1 MYLVALHLVLAGL
14 AFAWLRGR
22 GLWLLAGE
30 AALVASIVLG
40 VHLVRAVFGP
50 LELVRAG
57 AQFIAERDFSS
68 RLREVGQPEL
78 DALIAVYNLMIDS
91 LREERLRAQEQ
102 HHFLEEVV
110 RASPA
115 GILTF
120 DFDGRL
126 TTVNPGAER
135 LLVRPAAD
143 LLGLRLDELPVPFV
157 ARVAGLAPGESAVL
171 PLQGSRRVRWLKTTF
186 LDRGFPRT
194 LVVVEELTEELR
206 RSERAAYEKI
216 IRTLSHEVGNS
227 IAAAASLVESSLHY
241 REQVRPEDRA
251 DFENALS
258 VANTRL
264 RHLNA
269 FVREYAAVVRLPAPH
284 RTPCDLGRLVEG
296 VALLFRPECE
306 ERGISLRVDAAGG
319 REPVSLD
326 EHQMEQVLV
335 NVVRNAVEAVDRGG
349 TVTITTRASA
359 GRPLLVVE
367 DSGPGIPAEVQ
378 AALFTPFFST
388 KANGRGIGLTLA
400 QEILTQHG
408 FGFSLES
415 QPGGPTRFTVQ
426 F

>member
-1 MYLVALHLVLAGL
+1 VYLVALHLVLAAL

-30 AALVASIVLG
+30 VALAASILLG
-40 VHLVRAVFGP
+40 VHLVRALFGP
-50 LELVRAG
+50 LELVRTG

-78 DALIAVYNLMIDS
+78 DALIGVYNLMIDS
-91 LREERLRAQEQ
+91 LREERLRAREQ

-126 TTVNPGAER
+126 TSVNPGAER
-135 LLVRPAAD
+135 LLMRRGAD

-157 ARVAGLAPGESAVL
+157 ARVAALLPGESAVL
-171 PLQGSRRVRWLKTTF
+171 PLHGSRRVRWLKTTF
-186 LDRGFPRT
+186 LDHGFPRT

-241 REQVRPEDRA
+241 REQIRPEDRA
-251 DFENALS
+251 DFETALS

-284 RTPCDLGRLVEG
+284 RTPCDVGRLVEG
-296 VALLFRPECE
+296 VALLFRPECD
-306 ERGISLRVDAAGG
+306 ERGIALGVDAAAC

-335 NVVRNAVEAVDRGG
+335 NVIRNAVEAVGGGG
-349 TVTITTRASA
+349 TVTVRTAASA
-359 GRPLLVVE
+359 GRPSLVVE

-400 QEILTQHG
+400 QEILNQHG

-415 QPGGPTRFTVQ
+415 QAGGPTRFTVQ

>member
-1 MYLVALHLVLAGL
+1 VHIVLAGL

-22 GLWLLAGE
+22 GVWLLAGE
-30 AALVASIVLG
+30 LGLAAAILVG
-40 VHLVRAVFGP
+40 VHLVRALFEP

-57 AQFIAERDFSS
+57 VQFIAERDFSS

-78 DALIAVYNLMIDS
+78 DALIAVYNRMIDS

-120 DFDGRL
+120 DFDARL
-126 TTVNPGAER
+126 STVNPGAER
-135 LLVRPAAD
+135 LLMRPRAE
-143 LLGLRLDELPVPFV
+143 LLGSRLDELPVPFIG
-157 ARVAGLAPGESAVL
+157 RVAALTSGESLVL
-171 PLQGSRRVRWLKTTF
+171 PLQGSRRVRWLKTRF
-186 LDRGFPRT
+186 LDRGFPRI
-194 LVVVEELTEELR
+194 LLVVEELTEELR

-216 IRTLSHEVGNS
+216 IRTLSHEVSNS

-241 REQVRPEDRA
+241 REQIRPEDRA
-251 DFENALS
+251 DFETALS

-269 FVREYAAVVRLPAPH
+269 FVREYADVVRLPPPH
-284 RTPCDLGRLVEG
+284 RTPCDLGRLVQG
-296 VALLFRPECE
+296 VARLFRPECE
-306 ERGISLRVDAAGG
+306 ERGIALAVDARDS
-319 REPVSLD
+319 REPVALD
-326 EHQMEQVLV
+326 EHQIEQVLV
-335 NVVRNAVEAVDRGG
+335 NVLRNAIEAVGRDG
-349 TVTITTRASA
+349 TVTVATRAVA
-359 GRPLLVVE
+359 GRPVLVIE

-400 QEILTQHG
+400 QEILTEHG
-408 FGFSLES
+408 FGFALES
-415 QPGGPTRFTVQ
+415 EAGGPTRFTIR

>member
-1 MYLVALHLVLAGL
+1 VLGGL

-22 GLWLLAGE
+22 GLWLFAGE
-30 AALVASIVLG
+30 IALVVSILLG
-40 VHLVRAVFGP
+40 VHLVRALFGP

-91 LREERLRAQEQ
+91 LREERLRAREQ

-135 LLVRPAAD
+135 LLVRSGAE
-143 LLGLRLDELPVPFV
+143 LLGLRLDELPVPFA
-157 ARVAGLAPGESAVL
+157 ARVAELRPGESAVL

-186 LDRGFPRT
+186 LDHGFPRA

-227 IAAAASLVESSLHY
+227 IAAAASLIESSLHY
-241 REQVRPEDRA
+241 REQVRPADRT
-251 DFENALS
+251 DFETALS

-269 FVREYAAVVRLPAPH
+269 FVREYAAVVRLPSPH
-284 RTPCDLGRLVEG
+284 RTPCDLARLVEG

-306 ERGISLRVDAAGG
+306 ERGIALRVEVGG
-319 REPVSLD
+319 GGEPASLD

-335 NVVRNAVEAVDRGG
+335 NVVRNAVEAVGRGG
-349 TVTITTRASA
+349 TVTIGMGVAA
-359 GRPLLVVE
+359 GRPSLVVE

-415 QPGGPTRFTVQ
+415 RAGGPTRFTIQ

>member
-1 MYLVALHLVLAGL
+1 VLGGL

-30 AALVASIVLG
+30 VALVASILLG
-40 VHLVRAVFGP
+40 VHLVRALFGP

-68 RLREVGQPEL
+68 RLRAVGQPEL

-135 LLVRPAAD
+135 LLMRSGAD

-157 ARVAGLAPGESAVL
+157 ARVAELRPGESAVL

-186 LDRGFPRT
+186 LDHGFPRT

-241 REQVRPEDRA
+241 RGQIRPADRT
-251 DFENALS
+251 DFETALS

-284 RTPCDLGRLVEG
+284 RAPCDLARLVEG

-306 ERGISLRVDAAGG
+306 ERGIALRVDAGGG

-335 NVVRNAVEAVDRGG
+335 NVVRNAVEAVGEGG
-349 TVTITTRASA
+349 TVTIGMGGSA
-359 GRPLLVVE
+359 GRPSLVVE
-367 DSGPGIPAEVQ
+367 DSGPGIPPEVQ

-400 QEILTQHG
+400 REILTQHA

-415 QPGGPTRFTVQ
+415 RAGGPTRFTIQ

>member
-1 MYLVALHLVLAGL
+1 VYLVALHLVLAAL

-30 AALVASIVLG
+30 VALVASVLLG
-40 VHLVRAVFGP
+40 VHLVRALFGP
-50 LELVRAG
+50 LDLVRTG
-57 AQFIAERDFSS
+57 VQFIAERDFSS

-126 TTVNPGAER
+126 TSVNPGAER
-135 LLVRPAAD
+135 LLVRPGAE

-157 ARVAGLAPGESAVL
+157 ARVSALLPGESAVL

-186 LDRGFPRT
+186 LDHGFPRV

-216 IRTLSHEVGNS
+216 VRTLSHEVGNS

-251 DFENALS
+251 DFETALS

-284 RTPCDLGRLVEG
+284 RTPCDLARLVEG
-296 VALLFRPECE
+296 VALLFRPECD
-306 ERGISLRVDAAGG
+306 ERGIALRVDAGG
-319 REPVSLD
+319 VREPVSLD

-335 NVVRNAVEAVDRGG
+335 NVVRNAVEAVGQGG
-349 TVTITTRASA
+349 TVSIGTRVSA
-359 GRPLLVVE
+359 GRPSLVVE
-367 DSGPGIPAEVQ
+367 DSGSGIPAEVQ

>member
-1 MYLVALHLVLAGL
+1 MLGGL

-30 AALVASIVLG
+30 VALVASILLG
-40 VHLVRAVFGP
+40 VHLVRALFGP
-50 LELVRAG
+50 LDLVRTG

-126 TTVNPGAER
+126 TSVNPGAER
-135 LLVRPAAD
+135 LLLRSSAD

-157 ARVAGLAPGESAVL
+157 ARVAALLPGESAVL
-171 PLQGSRRVRWLKTTF
+171 PLQGSRRVRWLKTSF
-186 LDRGFPRT
+186 LDHGFPRM

-241 REQVRPEDRA
+241 REQIRPEDRA
-251 DFENALS
+251 DFDNALS

-296 VALLFRPECE
+296 VSLLFRPECE
-306 ERGISLRVDAAGG
+306 ERCIALRVDAGG
-319 REPVSLD
+319 CREPVSLD

-335 NVVRNAVEAVDRGG
+335 NVVRNAVEAVGRGG
-349 TVTITTRASA
+349 VVTVRTRGSA
-359 GRPLLVVE
+359 GRPSLVVE

-415 QPGGPTRFTVQ
+415 QAGGPTRFTLQV
-426 F
+426 

>member
-1 MYLVALHLVLAGL
+1 MLAAL

-30 AALVASIVLG
+30 AGLVASILLG
-40 VHLVRAVFGP
+40 VHLVRALFGP
-50 LELVRAG
+50 LELVRTG

-78 DALIAVYNLMIDS
+78 DALIGVYNLMIDS

-126 TTVNPGAER
+126 TSVNPGAER
-135 LLVRPAAD
+135 LLMRSSAD
-143 LLGLRLDELPVPFV
+143 LLGHRLDELPVPFV
-157 ARVAGLAPGESAVL
+157 ARVAGLAAGESAVL

-186 LDRGFPRT
+186 LDHGFPRV

-251 DFENALS
+251 DFETALS

-284 RTPCDLGRLVEG
+284 RTPCDLARLVDG

-306 ERGISLRVDAAGG
+306 ERGIALKVDAEAC

-326 EHQMEQVLV
+326 EHQIEQVLV
-335 NVVRNAVEAVDRGG
+335 NVVRNAVEAVGRGG
-349 TVTITTRASA
+349 TVAVRTGVSA
-359 GRPLLVVE
+359 GRPSLVVE

-415 QPGGPTRFTVQ
+415 QAGGPTRFTVQ

>member
-1 MYLVALHLVLAGL
+1 VLAGL
-14 AFAWLRGR
+14 LFASLRGR
-22 GLWLLAGE
+22 GLWILAGE
-30 AALVASIVLG
+30 LALVASVLLG
-40 VHLVRAVFGP
+40 VHLVRALFGP

-135 LLVRPAAD
+135 LLMRPGAD

-157 ARVAGLAPGESAVL
+157 ARVAGLLPGESSVL

-186 LDRGFPRT
+186 LDHGFPRT

-241 REQVRPEDRA
+241 REQIRPADRT
-251 DFENALS
+251 DFETALS

-306 ERGISLRVDAAGG
+306 ERGVALRVDAGGGG

-335 NVVRNAVEAVDRGG
+335 NVVRNAVEAVGG
-349 TVTITTRASA
+349 GGSVAIGTGVSA
-359 GRPLLVVE
+359 GRPSLVVE
-367 DSGPGIPAEVQ
+367 DSGPGIPADVQ

-415 QPGGPTRFTVQ
+415 EAGGPTRFTIQ

>member
-1 MYLVALHLVLAGL
+1 VHVVLACL

-30 AALVASIVLG
+30 VALAASILLG
-40 VHLVRAVFGP
+40 VHLVRALFGP
-50 LELVRAG
+50 LEVVRAG
-57 AQFIAERDFSS
+57 VQFIAERDFSS

-78 DALIAVYNLMIDS
+78 DALIAVYNRMIDS

-126 TTVNPGAER
+126 STVNPGAER
-135 LLVRPAAD
+135 LLMRSGAE
-143 LLGLRLDELPVPFV
+143 LLGLRLEELPVPFV

-171 PLQGSRRVRWLKTTF
+171 PLHGGRRVRWLKTRF
-186 LDRGFPRT
+186 LDHGFPRT

-216 IRTLSHEVGNS
+216 VRTLSHEVGNS
-227 IAAAASLVESSLHY
+227 IAAAASLVESGLHY
-241 REQVRPEDRA
+241 REQIRPGDRA
-251 DFENALS
+251 DFETALS

-269 FVREYAAVVRLPAPH
+269 FVREYADVVRLPPPH
-284 RTPCDLGRLVEG
+284 RRPCDLGRLVQG

-306 ERGISLRVDAAGG
+306 ERRIALAVDAQGSG
-319 REPVSLD
+319 EPVLLD

-335 NVVRNAVEAVDRGG
+335 NVLRNAIEAVGRDG
-349 TVTITTRASA
+349 TVTIGTGTAA
-359 GRPLLVVE
+359 GRPVLVVE

-388 KANGRGIGLTLA
+388 KANGRGLGLTLA
-400 QEILTQHG
+400 QEILAQHG

-415 QPGGPTRFTVQ
+415 QAGGPTRFTIR

>member
-30 AALVASIVLG
+30 VALVASILLG
-40 VHLVRAVFGP
+40 VHLVRALFGP
-50 LELVRAG
+50 LELVRTG

-102 HHFLEEVV
+102 HHFLGEVV

-135 LLVRPAAD
+135 LLMRPGAE
-143 LLGLRLDELPVPFV
+143 LLGLRLDDLPVPFV
-157 ARVAGLAPGESAVL
+157 ARVAGLLPGESAVL
-171 PLQGSRRVRWLKTTF
+171 PLHGSRRVRWLKTSF
-186 LDRGFPRT
+186 LDHGFSRM
-194 LVVVEELTEELR
+194 LLVVEELTDELR

-227 IAAAASLVESSLHY
+227 IAAAASLLESSLHY
-241 REQVRPEDRA
+241 REQVRPEDRT
-251 DFENALS
+251 DFETALS

-284 RTPCDLGRLVEG
+284 RTPCDLGRLAEG

-306 ERGISLRVDAAGG
+306 ERGIALKVDAGG
-319 REPVSLD
+319 WREPVSLD

-349 TVTITTRASA
+349 AVTIGTRVSA
-359 GRPLLVVE
+359 GRPCMVVE
-367 DSGPGIPAEVQ
+367 DSGPGIPAEAQ

-400 QEILTQHG
+400 QEILNQHG

-415 QPGGPTRFTVQ
+415 QAGGPTRFTVQ

>member
-1 MYLVALHLVLAGL
+1 MLAGM
-14 AFAWLRGR
+14 AFASLRGR

-30 AALVASIVLG
+30 MGLVVSILIG
-40 VHLVRAVFGP
+40 AHLVRALFGP

-57 AQFIAERDFSS
+57 VQFIAERDFSW

-78 DALIAVYNLMIDS
+78 DALIAVYNRMIDS

-120 DFDGRL
+120 DLDGRL
-126 TTVNPGAER
+126 STVNPRAER
-135 LLVRPAAD
+135 LLMRPSAD
-143 LLGLRLDELPVPFV
+143 LLGLRLDELPVPFI
-157 ARVAGLAPGESAVL
+157 ARVAELLSGDSAVL
-171 PLQGSRRVRWLKTTF
+171 PLQGSRRVRWLKTRF
-186 LDRGFPRT
+186 LDRGFPRM
-194 LVVVEELTEELR
+194 LLVVEELTEELR

-227 IAAAASLVESSLHY
+227 IATAASLLESSLRH
-241 REQVRPEDRA
+241 RGQIRPEDRA
-251 DFENALS
+251 DFETALS

-264 RHLNA
+264 RHLDA
-269 FVREYAAVVRLPAPH
+269 FVRAYADVVRLPPPH
-284 RTPCDLGRLVEG
+284 RTPCDLGRLVQG
-296 VALLFRPECE
+296 VALLFGPECE
-306 ERGISLRVDAAGG
+306 ERGIALAVDAQGF

-335 NVVRNAVEAVDRGG
+335 NVLRNAIEAVGRDGS
-349 TVTITTRASA
+349 VTIGTGTAA
-359 GRPLLVVE
+359 GRAVLVVE

-400 QEILTQHG
+400 REILTQHG
-408 FGFSLES
+408 FGFALES
-415 QPGGPTRFTVQ
+415 QAGGPTRFTIR